1 MAEVEPWSCQ
11 PQGYLLPQPG
21 RDGGEGTGLTRT
33 LGDFAAE
40 RRAQLSPQVSRSR
53 SLPLGT
59 VLISLPAGLRG
70 AGGGGKKPAFGDLL
84 GSWTWLQ
91 AHRRWFV
98 SSLPGPAGSTA
109 PIPKQQSVA
118 VRVQGIAAFHAA
130 NKWVGT
136 QLVFLLSLACLPGC
150 RGIRQLGETQLVLPM
165 VSTSHPRR
173 ARPAVTFLWSFNR
186 SQNWDQNYSQLH
198 LHCALSLWIPHGAEQ
213 LP

>member
-70 AGGGGKKPAFGDLL
+70 VGGGGRSQLLEISLAVGLGCKPTEDGLFPVSLDQLAARRPSQNSNLL
-84 GSWTWLQ
+84 LSGYKESQPFMQQTNGLAHSLCSCSVLLVYQAAGASGSWV
-91 AHRRWFV
+91 RRSWCF
-98 SSLPGPAGSTA
+98 P
-109 PIPKQQSVA
+109 
-118 VRVQGIAAFHAA
+118 
-130 NKWVGT
+130 W
-136 QLVFLLSLACLPGC
+136 
-150 RGIRQLGETQLVLPM
+150 
-165 VSTSHPRR
+165 
-173 ARPAVTFLWSFNR
+173 
-186 SQNWDQNYSQLH
+186 
-198 LHCALSLWIPHGAEQ
+198 
-213 LP
+213 